1 MPLEGAASPDNA
13 APAGQP
19 PGPDDPA
26 GLVPQAAAVHIT
38 STRAVSRTSVLLRD
52 ASQELA
58 QRPIDPKKPPKKAP
72 EKRPAKGYAAAAPF
86 TRRPRVHT
94 PVMRSGSAS
103 TLMSASGSASR
114 VITSAS

>member
-58 QRPIDPKKPPKKAP
+58 QRPIDPKKAP
-72 EKRPAKGYAAAAPF
+72 EKRPAKSYAAAAPF